1 MQLLIINRCND
12 THTQTHTTLKNKP
25 PKFEIKSLKY
35 VILAESESSFRL
47 VKSFTFLHFGFF
59 EEGPFFWGISGEKK
73 PILTTP

>member
-25 PKFEIKSLKY
+25 PKFEIKFEICDSR
-35 VILAESESSFRL
+35 ESESFRL

-59 EEGPFFWGISGEKK
+59 EKALFLGISGEKK